1 VIPAK
6 KRGNLVLTG
15 MPGSGKSTVSRRVA
29 KALNREWY
37 DADAMIER
45 EAGLAINEIFER
57 FGEEHFRALETKC
70 LIKLL
75 RRENTVIATGG
86 GAILNNAGLLK
97 KNALVVYL
105 ERDLEGIIST
115 MKAEKRPLVKDDP
128 ERRIRE
134 LYEKRKS
141 LYENGC
147 DMIITNNGSLNDAVT
162 KITEAYYAYF
172 GNQRP

>member
-1 VIPAK
+1 MIPAK

-37 DADAMIER
+37 DADAVIEK
-45 EAGLAINEIFER
+45 EAGLSINEIFEK
-57 FGEEHFRALETKC
+57 FGEDYFRALETKC

-75 RRENTVIATGG
+75 MRENTVIATGG

-97 KNALVVYL
+97 ENALVVYL

-115 MKAEKRPLVKDDP
+115 MKAEKRPLVKDNP
-128 ERRIRE
+128 GMRIRE

-141 LYENGC
+141 FYESGC
-147 DMIITNNGSLNDAVT
+147 DILITNNAGLNDAVK

-172 GNQRP
+172 SN